1 MSKNGNKIAVVGG
14 ASRVGCAAMTVT
26 AAAILTA
33 STLLAEPFEQT
44 SPEALISAL
53 ESVFGSHPGL
63 RKNHAKGMCATGS
76 FVGMPEAT
84 SYSRSALFSG
94 ATIPVVARFSIG
106 GGDPNAPDA
115 GKGPRGMGLEF
126 RFADGSKQHMTMI
139 NAPMFLA
146 TVPKTFL
153 DNLLASKPD
162 PATGKPDPA
171 ALKAFAATHPE
182 SAGMTKFYA
191 DHNPPPSYANSA
203 FFGIHT
209 FKFIDKNNK
218 TTLVKWRFVPED
230 GEKELTNAEL
240 TSMPRDF
247 LQKALIDRAKQG
259 PVKWDMWVT
268 VGEPGDPETD
278 PTVLWPARP
287 QGVQGR
293 HADLHGCNAA
303 RGRGM
308 QEHQLRPTG
317 DERRHRSDRR
327 SCAAVPL
334 PILCRVIREA
344 PARPVTPSL
353 EEDTEIHHRRWMPAT
368 SRVDVFP
375 LGQPDFIGALI

>member
-14 ASRVGCAAMTVT
+14 ASRIGCAAMTVA

-33 STLLAEPFEQT
+33 STLRAEPLEQT
-44 SPEALISAL
+44 SPDAVIQALQGVYGA
-53 ESVFGSHPGL
+53 HPGF
-63 RKNHAKGMCATGS
+63 RKNHAKGTCATGS
-76 FVGMPEAT
+76 FVGLSEAT

-94 ATIPVVARFSIG
+94 ATIPVVARFSLG
-106 GGDPNAPDA
+106 GGDPDAPDA

-126 RFADGSKQHMTMI
+126 RLTDGSKQHMTMI

-153 DNLLASKPD
+153 DNLLAAKPD

-171 ALKAFAATHPE
+171 ALKAFAATHPD
-182 SAGMTKFYA
+182 SAAMTKFYA

-209 FKFIDKNNK
+209 FKFIDKDNK

-230 GEKELTNAEL
+230 GEKELTDAEL

-247 LQKALIDRAKQG
+247 LRASPDRSRQARAGEVGYVGDGRRAGRSGNRPDGALAC
-259 PVKWDMWVT
+259 
-268 VGEPGDPETD
+268 
-278 PTVLWPARP
+278 RP

-293 HADLHGCNAA
+293 HADLHGATP
-303 RGRGM
+303 
-308 QEHQLRPTG
+308 QEGAECKNINYDPLVMSDGIAPTE
-317 DERRHRSDRR
+317 DPVLLFRS
-327 SCAAVPL
+327 
-334 PILCRVIREA
+334 
-344 PARPVTPSL
+344 PSYAL
-353 EEDTEIHHRRWMPAT
+353 SFVKR
-368 SRVDVFP
+368 
-375 LGQPDFIGALI
+375 LQGQ

>member
-1 MSKNGNKIAVVGG
+1 MSKNGRKIADASG
-14 ASRVGCAAMTVT
+14 AIRIGFAAITVT

-33 STLLAEPFEQT
+33 APLLAEPIEQT
-44 SPEALISAL
+44 SPDAVISAL

-63 RKNHAKGMCATGS
+63 RKNHAKGMCDTGS

-94 ATIPVVARFSIG
+94 ATIPVVARFSLG
-106 GGDPNAPDA
+106 GGDPDAPDA

-126 RFADGSKQHMTMI
+126 RLADGSKQHMTMI

-146 TVPKTFL
+146 IVPKTFL
-153 DNLLASKPD
+153 DNLLAAKPD

-171 ALKAFAATHPE
+171 ALKAFAETHPD
-182 SAGMTKFYA
+182 SAAMTKFYA

-209 FKFIDKNNK
+209 FKFIDKDNK

-247 LQKALIDRAKQG
+247 LQQALIDRVKQG

-268 VGEPGDPETD
+268 IGKPGDLETE
-278 PTVLWPARP
+278 PTVLWPADRKELKAGTFTFTSATP
-287 QGVQGR
+287 QDGAECKNINYDPLVMGDGIAPTDDPVLLFRSPSYAISFVKRLQG
-293 HADLHGCNAA
+293 
-303 RGRGM
+303 
-308 QEHQLRPTG
+308 Q
-317 DERRHRSDRR
+317 
-327 SCAAVPL
+327 
-334 PILCRVIREA
+334 
-344 PARPVTPSL
+344 
-353 EEDTEIHHRRWMPAT
+353 
-368 SRVDVFP
+368 
-375 LGQPDFIGALI
+375 

>member
-1 MSKNGNKIAVVGG
+1 MSKNGNKIALAGG
-14 ASRVGCAAMTVT
+14 ASRVGCAALTVT

-33 STLLAEPFEQT
+33 STLLAEPFERT

-76 FVGMPEAT
+76 FVGLSEAT

-94 ATIPVVARFSIG
+94 ATIPVVARFSLG

-126 RFADGSKQHMTMI
+126 RFADGGKQHMTMI

-146 TVPKTFL
+146 AVPKTFL
-153 DNLLASKPD
+153 DNLLASKPG

-203 FFGIHT
+203 FFGIDT

-218 TTLVKWRFVPED
+218 TTLVKWRFNPED
-230 GEKELTNAEL
+230 GEKELTDVEL

-247 LQKALIDRAKQG
+247 LEKALIDRAKQG

-268 VGEPGDPETD
+268 VRRTRYPGDPETVL
-278 PTVLWPARP
+278 TVLWPAGRKEFKAGTLTFTGATP
-287 QGVQGR
+287 QEGAECKNINYDPLVISHGITPTDDPVLLFRSPSYAVSFVKRLQG
-293 HADLHGCNAA
+293 
-303 RGRGM
+303 
-308 QEHQLRPTG
+308 Q
-317 DERRHRSDRR
+317 
-327 SCAAVPL
+327 
-334 PILCRVIREA
+334 
-344 PARPVTPSL
+344 
-353 EEDTEIHHRRWMPAT
+353 
-368 SRVDVFP
+368 
-375 LGQPDFIGALI
+375 

>member
-14 ASRVGCAAMTVT
+14 AFRIGCAAMTVA

-33 STLLAEPFEQT
+33 SMMRAEALEQT
-44 SPEALISAL
+44 SPDAVIQALQGVYGA
-53 ESVFGSHPGL
+53 HPGF
-63 RKNHAKGMCATGS
+63 RKNHAKGTCATGS
-76 FVGMPEAT
+76 FVGLSEAT

-106 GGDPNAPDA
+106 GGDPNTPDA

-153 DNLLASKPD
+153 DNLLAAKPD

-171 ALKAFAATHPE
+171 ALKAFAETHPD
-182 SAGMTKFYA
+182 SAAMTKFYA
-191 DHNPPPSYANSA
+191 DHNPPPSYANSV

-247 LQKALIDRAKQG
+247 LEQALIDRVKQG

-278 PTVLWPARP
+278 PTVLWPCRP

-293 HADLHGCNAA
+293 NAHLHGGDTAGG
-303 RGRGM
+303 GRV
-308 QEHQLRPTG
+308 QEHQLRPAG
-317 DERRHRSDRR
+317 DERRHRADRR
-327 SCAAVPL
+327 SRASVPL
-334 PILCRVIREA
+334 SVLCRVIREA

-353 EEDTEIHHRRWMPAT
+353 EK
-368 SRVDVFP
+368 
-375 LGQPDFIGALI
+375 G